1 MGKWTGQG
9 FVANNESFYVTE
21 LQKIFVECFG
31 NDFLLDPTLPQ
42 GIFITRVAEL
52 LYNTDMD
59 GVEGFARLNINS
71 ASGVYLDIIGGLR
84 NIPRSQGT
92 PQKVGLRLTISTN
105 NFIQFSIPQGQAF
118 TSLDG
123 SYTFLNDTTYT
134 VTSATAENVL
144 FASFTSLGDSGISI
158 GAKLSTDGF
167 SQITDIEVVSL
178 TPGTEEESDI
188 DYRTRLIRAIPVAV
202 NTIEYVQNLL
212 LADPSVRL
220 VGHNYNDTAT
230 TEDTLPPYTTEWM
243 VVPESTVNMADA
255 TVANLW
261 KLNIA
266 NIILNNKVPGA
277 PTAGN
282 TTVTNATDV
291 FGTQKTVKFTI
302 PTKVNLQITATLGTP
317 EQTGR
322 LDMLGI
328 DEIREKMAQYINSL
342 DIGNDVSYSRLIA
355 PLAADKGFDV
365 LTFTITNKDTGTTL
379 SNSNFPIG
387 RREYASITLADISL
401 GV

>member
-52 LYNTDMD
+52 LYNADMD
-59 GVEGFARLNINS
+59 GVEGFARLNINN

-134 VTSATAENVL
+134 VTSATTENVL

-220 VGHNYNDTAT
+220 VGHNYNDTADVV
-230 TEDTLPPYTTEWM
+230 DTLPPYTTEWM

-302 PTKVNLQITATLGTP
+302 PKKVNLQITATLGTP

-365 LTFTITNKDTGTTL
+365 LTFTIKNKDTGTTL